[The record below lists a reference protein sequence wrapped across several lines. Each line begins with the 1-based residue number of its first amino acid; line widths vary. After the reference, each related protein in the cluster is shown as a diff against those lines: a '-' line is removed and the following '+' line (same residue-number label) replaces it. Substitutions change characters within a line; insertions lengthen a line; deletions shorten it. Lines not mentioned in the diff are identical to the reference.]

1 MINRDNKFDI
11 LKALISLLIVALMVL
26 ALLSCAASKKKRPAD
41 ILVDTTK
48 TNFISE
54 LHSKDIQ
61 RDGEN
66 IVVHTPDLYFKLVK
80 AANGTYYATTTKE
93 TITKTVTE
101 QKMVPAIQINKTKDQ
116 RHINSGNKI
125 KDQSKKDVG
134 NKTNVGNKDKSMVD
148 SGNKTK
154 TKGISLWW
162 LLLIIPVLFLYSQ
175 RKKIL
180 PFVRKTLVGI

>member
-26 ALLSCAASKKKRPAD
+26 VLLSCAASKKKRPAD
-41 ILVDTTK
+41 TLVDTTK

-54 LHSKDIQ
+54 LQAKDIQ

-101 QKMVPAIQINKTKDQ
+101 QKMVPAIQITKNKN
-116 RHINSGNKI
+116 RINSGNKI